1 MAALGQQPDGGGRP
15 TKRDRRRFE
24 ESARERGFQ

>member
-24 ESARERGFQ
+24 EARERGFQ